1 MENYPTWLATEKAVE
16 HFFVLLGFNVE
27 TVSISG
33 RQIDVLAQRVD
44 AITGERDTYVIEVT
58 LEKVG
63 VEKGSKDSQKLLLA
77 REEHKN
83 AHLMLVRMSGFT
95 DDQEA
100 TLKRLRIVP
109 RRFHELEAT
118 LLPLHRYALNA
129 SRELERA
136 GAPDIGYHPSYYIEP
151 ELNIRYTEDKI
162 ETVAGSDWIEAALLD
177 PQPGICAVLGSLGS
191 GKTSL
196 LKRFLENGI
205 SRFLSE
211 PDTRPLPLYVPLGR
225 YKQHAG
231 DLNQMLMAEL
241 RGIIRLTYQ
250 IHRWYR

>member
-44 AITGERDTYVIEVT
+44 SITGERDTYVIEVT

-83 AHLMLVRMSGFT
+83 AHLMLVSMSGFT

-100 TLKRLRIVP
+100 TLKRLGIVP
-109 RRFHELEAT
+109 RRFYELEST

-129 SRELERA
+129 KSRTRA
-136 GAPDIGYHPSYYIEP
+136 GRSP
-151 ELNIRYTEDKI
+151 RY
-162 ETVAGSDWIEAALLD
+162 W
-177 PQPGICAVLGSLGS
+177 
-191 GKTSL
+191 
-196 LKRFLENGI
+196 
-205 SRFLSE
+205 LS
-211 PDTRPLPLYVPLGR
+211 PLIL
-225 YKQHAG
+225 H
-231 DLNQMLMAEL
+231 
-241 RGIIRLTYQ
+241 
-250 IHRWYR
+250 